1 VIKCGL
7 RRRCQS
13 CGICLLLTG
22 TGRGIRLVEQ
32 LVELN
37 AFQQAAVGYDGVDF
51 FGVGDVGEGIGVEK
65 DEIGGVA
72 GGDAAPGF

>member
-1 VIKCGL
+1 
-7 RRRCQS
+7 
-13 CGICLLLTG
+13 
-22 TGRGIRLVEQ
+22 LVEQ